1 MTLKRK
7 SIYKSD
13 LLGQRIFFE
22 HLETLKHKPHAE
34 YRDSAFERM
43 SMPRDKRPLEAGVSR
58 GVRGNPPPENLDI
71 LYVGNAIFS
80 ILRGKSKRFN
90 CCEFKSI
97 FYVKKNN
104 YVDVDTGGDPE
115 NRSICCCERLR

>member
-34 YRDSAFERM
+34 YRDSAFERK
-43 SMPRDKRPLEAGVSR
+43 SSPRDKLPAPEAGVSR
-58 GVRGNPPPENLDI
+58 GVRGHAPPGNCEI
-71 LYVGNAIFS
+71 LYFGNVIFS
-80 ILRGKSKRFN
+80 ILRNKSKWFD
-90 CCEFKSI
+90 CC
-97 FYVKKNN
+97 
-104 YVDVDTGGDPE
+104 
-115 NRSICCCERLR
+115 